1 MLRILK
7 ICVMKNTFF
16 WILFCLFAYSLSA
29 SEIIPYKKI
38 DDTLK
43 SNWDNTY
50 PVEFKKII
58 KKDLLGKGIMV
69 VKNKQKQLEYMY
81 SFLVF
86 IPRVSMVEGVKTEME
101 DGKEIIVK
109 LIHNPSD
116 SEKPYRIELGEFSE
130 KYYQGNVIKWIK

>member
-1 MLRILK
+1 
-7 ICVMKNTFF
+7 MKKFLLGSLIIF
-16 WILFCLFAYSLSA
+16 LFLSLPA
-29 SEIIPYKKI
+29 RANEIISYKNIDETFKKI
-38 DDTLK
+38 WDDT
-43 SNWDNTY
+43 Y
-50 PVEFKKII
+50 PIEFKKIV

-86 IPRVSMVEGVKTEME
+86 IARVSMVDGVKTESE

-116 SEKPYRIELGEFSE
+116 VEKPYRIELGEFSE
-130 KYYQGNVIKWIK
+130 KYYQGNVVKWIK

>member
-1 MLRILK
+1 MRK
-7 ICVMKNTFF
+7 FF
-16 WILFCLFAYSLSA
+16 YFSLIVFLLFTSSAFAN
-29 SEIIPYKKI
+29 EIISYKKI

-43 SNWDNTY
+43 KTWDDTY
-50 PVEFKKII
+50 PIEFKKIV

-81 SFLVF
+81 SFQVF
-86 IPRVSMVEGVKTEME
+86 IARVGMVDGIKTESE

-116 SEKPYRIELGEFSE
+116 DEKPYRIELGEFSE
-130 KYYQGNVIKWIK
+130 KYYQGNVVKWIK

>member
-1 MLRILK
+1 
-7 ICVMKNTFF
+7 MKKFLLGSLIIF
-16 WILFCLFAYSLSA
+16 LFLSLPA
-29 SEIIPYKKI
+29 LANEIISYKKI
-38 DDTLK
+38 DETFK
-43 SNWDNTY
+43 KTWDDTY
-50 PVEFKKII
+50 PIEFKKII

-86 IPRVSMVEGVKTEME
+86 IPRVSMVDGVKTESE

-116 SEKPYRIELGEFSE
+116 VEKPYRIELGEFSE
-130 KYYQGNVIKWIK
+130 KYYQGNVVRWIK